1 MKQQTEVWWEASQKT
16 SGCKGELLKF
26 LRYAAQYLVS
36 FSHNDVGNGPNCK
49 TEQLGTFAWFVQS
62 CRYSK
67 SWTPDDEW
75 NGRSKHAELSKNCRI
90 NTYRKCILL
99 VCLYNWLCCMV
110 HITSEIYHV
119 IGADTCTLELFS
131 TRTEL
136 LNIVHA
142 LDKLKF
148 MFVVMIVSIQKM
160 QTNIATC
167 VYPQVTHQSSAE
179 KGRHTV
185 DREGTH
191 YTNTA
196 S

>member
-1 MKQQTEVWWEASQKT
+1 
-16 SGCKGELLKF
+16 
-26 LRYAAQYLVS
+26 
-36 FSHNDVGNGPNCK
+36 
-49 TEQLGTFAWFVQS
+49 
-62 CRYSK
+62 
-67 SWTPDDEW
+67 
-75 NGRSKHAELSKNCRI
+75 
-90 NTYRKCILL
+90 
-99 VCLYNWLCCMV
+99 MV